1 MSAWAAATRA
11 RCSAESSTT
20 STAPFF
26 TGWPSLN
33 SSVSMRPSISGR
45 STTLSSAI
53 SAPTA
58 LTVFDTG
65 VAATFIML
73 TGMKGGP
80 PAWAKASARNEQQE
94 EQGAHDEFRKNNK
107 DVR

>member
-58 LTVFDTG
+58 LTVLDTG
-65 VAATFIML
+65 EAVTFIML

-80 PAWAKASARNEQQE
+80 PAWAKARSGTNSRMNRARMENSAEITE
-94 EQGAHDEFRKNNK
+94 I
-107 DVR
+107 